1 MVQLENLKEKY
12 GTSIFLLDKRSGYM
26 YVLKAGEYKKIEE
39 RGLLFPSESMIMAG
53 ALEREVGEPQPSMQI
68 SKMQTTP
75 AAESTRIPLRT
86 STEKREKSL
95 SSEQLLDLEK
105 SEQYRQELKEARE
118 NMLQAC
124 LEKSSLESQEAE
136 LIRFRAL
143 KAQKE
148 FWDLERK
155 RDENRKTTEKMQ
167 EKIKELDQAVASSSK
182 LMKELKGAD
191 IQYLAMGQAIA
202 DFWDTSDAPQ
212 NYMAGRIPSYPS
224 LESLDK
230 NIKRNC
236 QTYSMHIIM

>member
-1 MVQLENLKEKY
+1 
-12 GTSIFLLDKRSGYM
+12 
-26 YVLKAGEYKKIEE
+26 
-39 RGLLFPSESMIMAG
+39 
-53 ALEREVGEPQPSMQI
+53 MQI

-105 SEQYRQELKEARE
+105 SEQYRQELKKARE

-155 RDENRKTTEKMQ
+155 RDENRKTIEKMQ
-167 EKIKELDQAVASSSK
+167 EKIRVRSGCCKF
-182 LMKELKGAD
+182 LKAHEG
-191 IQYLAMGQAIA
+191 
-202 DFWDTSDAPQ
+202 
-212 NYMAGRIPSYPS
+212 
-224 LESLDK
+224 
-230 NIKRNC
+230 IKRGRHPILGHGTSNSRLLGHLRC
-236 QTYSMHIIM
+236 PIELYGW

>member
-1 MVQLENLKEKY
+1 
-12 GTSIFLLDKRSGYM
+12 M

-53 ALEREVGEPQPSMQI
+53 ALEREVDEPQPSMQI

-75 AAESTRIPLRT
+75 TAESTRIPLRT

-105 SEQYRQELKEARE
+105 SEQYTQELKEARE

-136 LIRFRAL
+136 LIRF
-143 KAQKE
+143 K
-148 FWDLERK
+148 
-155 RDENRKTTEKMQ
+155 
-167 EKIKELDQAVASSSK
+167 AVASSSK

-191 IQYLAMGQAIA
+191 TQYLAMGQAIA
-202 DFWDTSDAPQ
+202 DFWDTSDVPQ
-212 NYMAGRIPSYPS
+212 DYMTGRIPSYPS
-224 LESLDK
+224 LESLHQEYKEELSDIQYAYY
-230 NIKRNC
+230 NAKRE
-236 QTYSMHIIM
+236 TIMKHSL